1 MNNLI
6 VILHV
11 TVNVVATL
19 FCSSSVKPPT
29 SSTRPCLHVS
39 THSTMSKSCQFFYG
53 YQSWQNSYRIY
64 GVIFICIESNK
75 YPIGLTGTS
84 VTTCKAIWR
93 ENERTTMLCTFYGGY
108 CSLWPNR
115 TARSLSR
122 AWPSLPRAHNHIGG
136 ATTVPLHHKKCLLCY
151 VLIYMVVGFTPEDI
165 RGLTVDLINS
175 CRNRPIASESATW
188 WSSSVFRV
196 LTIGIA
202 TLHST

>member
-39 THSTMSKSCQFFYG
+39 RHSTMSKSCQFFYW

-93 ENERTTMLCTFYGGY
+93 ENERTTMLCTLYGGY

-122 AWPSLPRAHNHIGG
+122 AWPSLLRAHNHIDG
-136 ATTVPLHHKKCLLCY
+136 ATAVPLHHKKCLLCY
-151 VLIYMVVGFTPEDI
+151 VLIYMVVGFTPSVRA
-165 RGLTVDLINS
+165 RG
-175 CRNRPIASESATW
+175 
-188 WSSSVFRV
+188 
-196 LTIGIA
+196 
-202 TLHST
+202 